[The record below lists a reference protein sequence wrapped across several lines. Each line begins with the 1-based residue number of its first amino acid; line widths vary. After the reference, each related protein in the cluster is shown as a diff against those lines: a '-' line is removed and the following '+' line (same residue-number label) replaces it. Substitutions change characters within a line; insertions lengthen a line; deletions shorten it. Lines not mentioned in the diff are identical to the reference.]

1 MAEEASAKYPN
12 AAQNTE
18 VLIAVLFYTDFC
30 PQGMF
35 ALALLG
41 IVGV

>member
-1 MAEEASAKYPN
+1 MVEEGNAKDPN

-18 VLIAVLFYTDFC
+18 VLVAVLFYTDLR
-30 PQGMF
+30 PQGVF